1 MRAAL
6 WELNQLDEWQNGIPS
21 HESALWRSQAHREA
35 VRRGIVQC
43 RLDELTGFKT
53 RKTAEDAVVRM
64 RAESRLH
71 QQFTVSKPWT
81 ISAVHRRLLP
91 LQLST
96 YYTLQHTNISYSN
109 FVYIIMLSAA
119 EGVSPGNIRSEYFI
133 SVTHHS
139 SLRKLSI
146 VVILFIAPIS
156 PSETNYCPN
165 EWIIIIVVVT

>member
-1 MRAAL
+1 
-6 WELNQLDEWQNGIPS
+6 
-21 HESALWRSQAHREA
+21 
-35 VRRGIVQC
+35 
-43 RLDELTGFKT
+43 
-53 RKTAEDAVVRM
+53 M

-119 EGVSPGNIRSEYFI
+119 EGVSPGNIKSEYFI

-165 EWIIIIVVVT
+165 E